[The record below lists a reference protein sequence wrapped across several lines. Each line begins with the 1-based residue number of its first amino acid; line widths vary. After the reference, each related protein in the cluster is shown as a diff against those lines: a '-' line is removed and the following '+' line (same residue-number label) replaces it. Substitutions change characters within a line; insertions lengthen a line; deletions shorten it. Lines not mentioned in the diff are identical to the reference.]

1 MTRGGLPP
9 PYPPQRTLGT
19 QSRSVKQCNRTPWRP
34 GIAPWTLKVHPGTL
48 HGSFQG
54 VPGSPTAHRKD
65 ANVSL
70 RFADLQFCISSVAFR
85 TLWRS
90 DLSRKAIKT
99 NVFLTILK
107 THCSSS
113 FLCFSSWMGPRAPPR
128 PLLESGLAT
137 LGSRGAPLKLGKGAL
152 GRPGPLRGLLLGC
165 HTLIFCEKERVRAN
179 AEKINF
185 TE

>member
-1 MTRGGLPP
+1 MAFLFDWLGEGLPA

-19 QSRSVKQCNRTPWRP
+19 QSRSAKQCYRTPWRP
-34 GIAPWTLKVHPGTL
+34 GIAPWALKVHPGTL
-48 HGSFQG
+48 PRSFQG

-85 TLWRS
+85 TLWRT

-107 THCSSS
+107 TQCSFS
-113 FLCFSSWMGPRAPPR
+113 FLCFFILDGPKGPSETPSGERSGDFGVPRSPPWNWRRAP
-128 PLLESGLAT
+128 L
-137 LGSRGAPLKLGKGAL
+137 GAL
-152 GRPGPLRGLLLGC
+152 GPSEGY
-165 HTLIFCEKERVRAN
+165 F
-179 AEKINF
+179 
-185 TE
+185 

>member
-1 MTRGGLPP
+1 M
-9 PYPPQRTLGT
+9 GT
-19 QSRSVKQCNRTPWRP
+19 QSRSAKRCHRTPWRP

-113 FLCFSSWMGPRAPPR
+113 FLCFFILDGPKGPSETPSGERSGDFGVPRTPLEIGEGLPWAPWAAPWATFKTKNR
-128 PLLESGLAT
+128 PS
-137 LGSRGAPLKLGKGAL
+137 
-152 GRPGPLRGLLLGC
+152 
-165 HTLIFCEKERVRAN
+165 
-179 AEKINF
+179 
-185 TE
+185 